1 MKFWTILLTAIATA
15 SAAFSAY
22 QSKKAIQE
30 AARPQLFL
38 EKWMA
43 GMGDY
48 FGVLLVNAGRGLLLN
63 LNTNC
68 GTLSKKELRP
78 GENTEFHIKYIDLHN
93 RTNNKNE
100 ELVFYFCDE
109 YGRKFTKKFRV
120 GWDSKN
126 MQPIFEATYLIC

>member
-1 MKFWTILLTAIATA
+1 M
-15 SAAFSAY
+15 
-22 QSKKAIQE
+22 
-30 AARPQLFL
+30 
-38 EKWMA
+38 
-43 GMGDY
+43 
-48 FGVLLVNAGRGLLLN
+48 LN

-100 ELVFYFCDE
+100 ELVFHFCDE

-126 MQPIFEATYLIC
+126 MQPIFETTYLIC